1 MFNAWKKSYFCKN
14 QPHNSMSKKKPDIP
28 LEADKQVVTIKLNK
42 YKSVVDALGN
52 PRTALR
58 IAFTIFFLGVLLFAG
73 ISYITLAIK
82 RLYPYS
88 DIKTNGLGATTI
100 KSENN
105 EVSYWLFNTA
115 TVWADSGISV
125 NEGDILTIRASG
137 KSNTA
142 IHHLYDAAKDNT
154 EIVDDWVGTEGEPDK
169 QEREKDNYRRRYRIF
184 PNMNSGALV
193 MQVARGNEF
202 FDSPRA
208 GDPEDFYF
216 IGRERQNIVINNP
229 GTLHFAVN
237 DIILDRNT
245 IARMMWDSIIEQGR
259 HNPQKVNAQIVQEFR
274 KNGVKYSLKD
284 GADVMQL
291 LSEKTND
298 EAYQQSLQK
307 AVLDAFAVVFKE
319 DISKK
324 EPVGKMG
331 LGFSGDQC
339 ELSYYYG
346 EDQEDNDCRKY
357 VWFEDNI
364 GSFLIIVEKN
374 NKRL

>member
-1 MFNAWKKSYFCKN
+1 
-14 QPHNSMSKKKPDIP
+14 MSKDKPDIP

-115 TVWADSGISV
+115 TVWADSGIYV

-142 IHHLYDAAKDNT
+142 IHHLYDAAKDNKG
-154 EIVDDWVGTEGEPDK
+154 IRDDWVGTEGEPDK
-169 QEREKDNYRRRYRIF
+169 RDNEKDNYRRRYRIF

-193 MQVARGNEF
+193 MQVAKGNEYK
-202 FDSPRA
+202 DSPRD

-245 IARMMWDSIIEQGR
+245 IARMMWDSVIEQWKQ
-259 HNPQKVNAQIVQEFR
+259 NPEADKGLR
-274 KNGVKYSLKD
+274 KEYEKY
-284 GADVMQL
+284 GNNYDVEVMRR
-291 LSEKTND
+291 LSEKTEN
-298 EAYQQSLQK
+298 EASRQLLEEDVKATFAKVFQQDIK
-307 AVLDAFAVVFKE
+307 AKT
-319 DISKK
+319 
-324 EPVGKMG
+324 PVGKMG
-331 LGFSGDQC
+331 LGFSDEEC

-346 EDQEDNDCRKY
+346 KSTDENDLRKY